1 MADLMKLMKKA
12 ATMQKDIE
20 RIQKEVG
27 EKVVEFSSGGGMV
40 TVQAR
45 GDGTLVSIK
54 IDPKIIDP
62 NEAEML
68 EDSVKAAVDGA
79 LTAAREMMAG
89 EMAKVTSGFNM
100 PGLGGL
106 R

>member
-1 MADLMKLMKKA
+1 MANLMKLMKQA

-20 RIQKEVG
+20 RIQKEIG
-27 EKVVEFSSGGGMV
+27 EKEVEFSSGGGMV
-40 TVQAR
+40 TAKAR
-45 GDGTLVSIK
+45 GDGTLVSLK

-62 NEAEML
+62 NDAEML

-79 LTAAREMMAG
+79 LTAAREMMAK
-89 EMAKVTSGFNM
+89 EMAKVTSGFNV

-106 R
+106 G